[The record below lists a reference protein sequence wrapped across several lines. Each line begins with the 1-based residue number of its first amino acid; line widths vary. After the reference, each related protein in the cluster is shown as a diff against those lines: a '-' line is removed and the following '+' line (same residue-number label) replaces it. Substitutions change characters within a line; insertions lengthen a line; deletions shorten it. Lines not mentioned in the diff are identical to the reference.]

1 MIIPISFGLF
11 FDEND
16 IVRLIIDYV
25 IYEGIAAACGQLLL
39 KWIKIVIIFPLF
51 LPIFATH
58 WTSRKQG
65 FSIFEHV
72 LSRLSN
78 VMNIMNKFVSTLN
91 VDERKRNPAGYVFC
105 EIIRHLLEI
114 SSLQHCWTGTF
125 VFRRFLVDHSRVII
139 QFFSFDRLNNCA
151 AANLKLKGFVLDE
164 KSSFK
169 KLGLPF
175 SLKWTPP
182 CYLDR
187 LNKLQEQVCR
197 TVGPAFAVWFDPLAY
212 RWNLV
217 SLNLFYRYYFGRCL
231 SDLAELVPFLYSC
244 GRSAPYSNRLHEF
257 SDTIPRCYIYGYVN
271 GFFLWLDYGILC
283 L

>member
-1 MIIPISFGLF
+1 M
-11 FDEND
+11 
-16 IVRLIIDYV
+16 
-25 IYEGIAAACGQLLL
+25 
-39 KWIKIVIIFPLF
+39 
-51 LPIFATH
+51 
-58 WTSRKQG
+58 
-65 FSIFEHV
+65 
-72 LSRLSN
+72 
-78 VMNIMNKFVSTLN
+78 
-91 VDERKRNPAGYVFC
+91 
-105 EIIRHLLEI
+105 
-114 SSLQHCWTGTF
+114 
-125 VFRRFLVDHSRVII
+125 FRRVLVLVLVNYSRVII

-151 AANLKLKGFVLDE
+151 AANLKLKGPVLDE

-175 SLKWTPP
+175 SLKWTPS

-187 LNKLQEQVCR
+187 LNKLQERVCR
-197 TVGPAFAVWFDPLAY
+197 TVGPTFAAWLDPLAY

-271 GFFLWLDYGILC
+271 SFFLWLDYGIIC